1 MVLNL
6 IKRNKAR
13 LEVLVLASK
22 FAQQDRLCDL
32 HVVVWYR
39 NHLAGDEARTSCWI
53 WLGPVDV

>member
-39 NHLAGDEARTSCWI
+39 NHLAAHKNLYKAMHSVI
-53 WLGPVDV
+53 M